1 MTPRRGETVTPALPP
16 WIRAGRGALTV
27 DVLARPGA
35 AHTAILRV
43 EPRGIV
49 LAVAAPADKGKA
61 NQELTRFIAKL
72 ADVTRGS
79 VEIVMGVTSRSKVIR
94 ISTDDPSRVAARLL
108 TSTRQG

>member
-1 MTPRRGETVTPALPP
+1 MTPRRGETATSALPP
-16 WIRAGRGALTV
+16 WIRVGGVAITV

-72 ADVTRGS
+72 AGVTRGS
-79 VEIVMGVTSRSKVIR
+79 VEIVRGATSRSKVIR
-94 ISTDDPSRVAARLL
+94 ISTADPRGVCARLL
-108 TSTRQG
+108 ASTQQE